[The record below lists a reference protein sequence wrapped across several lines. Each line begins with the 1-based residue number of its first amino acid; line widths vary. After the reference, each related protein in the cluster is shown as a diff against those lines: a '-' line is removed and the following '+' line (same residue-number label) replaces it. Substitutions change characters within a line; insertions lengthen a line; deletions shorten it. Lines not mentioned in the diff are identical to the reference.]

1 MKKKFKHNR
10 DGMIIT
16 DVDGNSIEVSRSA
29 VTRKE
34 LYFFYNQKYF
44 NKFLNKFKFEG
55 LSYQQINY
63 IMRKFWNDGTIG
75 AFMRKDWDI
84 IKDDEFYKKHP
95 EEQIVF
101 APWVMNDR
109 YNIYDFPIECR
120 FINTRAVNFIPVTPF
135 RIDEDAVIGYIQRNK
150 KSVFS
155 SIKLKIAQLVD
166 IEMTIRTNLKT
177 QKYPWIIGVSPED
190 KEKVEALFDEVD
202 EDNPYIVAGLDDLK
216 NSKALV
222 SEAPYTLD
230 KLYNLKN
237 AIDGEIL
244 TMLSVNNVGT
254 LEKKEHLVVDEVNA
268 NNQEI
273 QESGESF
280 LDCLT
285 EFFDRI
291 NKVLGYEAA
300 KVSLNES
307 EEVEYQEEPVDNKNK
322 EDNEDE

>member
-1 MKKKFKHNR
+1 MKKTFKHNR
-10 DGMIIT
+10 DGMILV
-16 DVDGNSIEVSRSA
+16 DVDGNNVEVSKSA

-34 LYFFYNQKYF
+34 LYFYYNQKYF

-55 LSYQQINY
+55 LTYQQINY

-75 AFMRKDWDI
+75 AFIRQDWDI
-84 IKDDEFYKKHP
+84 IKNDKFYKKHP

-101 APWVMNDR
+101 APWTMNDR
-109 YNIYDFPIECR
+109 YNIYDFPIELR
-120 FINTRAVNFIPVTPF
+120 FINTRAVSFIPVTPF

-155 SIKLKIAQLVD
+155 SIKVKIAQLVD

-177 QKYPWIIGVSPED
+177 QKYPWIIGVTPED
-190 KEKVEALFDEVD
+190 KNKIENIFDKVD

-244 TMLSVNNVGT
+244 TMLSVNNIGM
-254 LEKKEHLVVDEVNA
+254 LEKKEHAIVDEVNA

-273 QESGESF
+273 EESGESF
-280 LDCLT
+280 LDCLQ
-285 EFFDRI
+285 EFFGRI
-291 NKVLGYEAA
+291 NDVLGYKKA
-300 KVSLNES
+300 KVSLNEVEDEAIEIQPNK
-307 EEVEYQEEPVDNKNK
+307 EEDNN
-322 EDNEDE
+322 EDNE